1 MYILSFDIGIKNLS
15 YILIDIINS
24 ENIIE
29 QCYNIIEWDIIN
41 IINEKEKV
49 KEKSFNDISHSL
61 FDKLIEKFPNEYL
74 NNVNYIVLENQPVLK
89 NPIMKSIQMMIYSF
103 FMTKI
108 KLENYNIII
117 KFQNANLKLKLKEE
131 LKNIDCEIKEQ
142 KKKLNYKET
151 KQMGLY
157 LTKYLFYTN
166 QNLEHTIIEKY
177 NKFKK
182 KDDLADCLLQGLY
195 FCIHNKIIK

>member
-74 NNVNYIVLENQPVLK
+74 NNVNYIVLENQHVLK

-117 KFQNANLKLKLKEE
+117 KFQNA
-131 LKNIDCEIKEQ
+131 
-142 KKKLNYKET
+142 
-151 KQMGLY
+151 
-157 LTKYLFYTN
+157 N